1 MRPPHP
7 TLRLLTLLL
16 VSMMT
21 IMASAT
27 ISPSLPR
34 LRMAFEWVPAIDL
47 WVRMVVTLPALF
59 TAMGA
64 PLAGMLIDR
73 FGRKRLLVA
82 SVALYGVAGTLPGVL
97 TELPLILVCRALLG
111 LAVGGLMTTATALIA
126 DYYAG
131 PERGV
136 VLGRQ
141 AAFMGVGGLVFMLSG
156 GLLADIHWRAPF
168 AVYLYA
174 FLILPFI
181 LLFLTEPEV
190 KRGAAGGGSE
200 RVPLPWSNLWLVYA
214 LAMAGMMI
222 FYLIPVQLPFLLRRL
237 GVASS
242 ALAGLAVGVSTL
254 VGSVVSLRYARVR
267 QVLSYRGIM
276 AVLFACMGLG
286 YVIVGTAQS
295 YAAVVGGLAVSGLG
309 QGLLTP
315 NMSNWAASLA
325 PEAVRGRAM
334 GLLTTSLFL
343 GQFIS
348 PLLAQPLIGV
358 VGLGG
363 AFLVAAGLL
372 SALAGTFGAL
382 AWHARTKAPSGATGG
397 AS

>member
-21 IMASAT
+21 IMASAA

-34 LRMAFEWVPAIDL
+34 LRMAFEWVPGIDL
-47 WVRMVVTLPALF
+47 WVRLVVSLPALF

-64 PLAGMLIDR
+64 PLAGVLIDR

-82 SVALYGVAGTLPGVL
+82 AVALYGVAGALPGVL
-97 TELPLILVCRALLG
+97 TSLPLILLCRALLG
-111 LAVGGLMTTATALIA
+111 LAVGGLMTTAAALIA

-141 AAFMGVGGLVFMLSG
+141 AAFMGVGGFVFMLGG

-174 FLILPFI
+174 LLVLPLILF
-181 LLFLTEPEV
+181 FLPEPEV
-190 KRGAAGGGSE
+190 KRGAAGGAV
-200 RVPLPWSNLWLVYA
+200 RVALPWNTLWQVYA
-214 LAMAGMMI
+214 LAMVGMMI

-237 GVASS
+237 GVQSS
-242 ALAGLAVGVSTL
+242 ALAGLAVGVSTV
-254 VGSVVSLRYARVR
+254 VGSVVSLRYAKVR
-267 QVLSYRGIM
+267 QVLGYRSIM
-276 AVLFACMGLG
+276 AVLFACMALG
-286 YVIVGTAQS
+286 YVLVGMSQS

-315 NMSNWAASLA
+315 NMANWAGEVA
-325 PEAVRGRAM
+325 PEAARGRVM
-334 GLLTTSLFL
+334 GFLTTSLFL

-348 PLLAQPLIGV
+348 PLLAQPLIGA

-363 AFLVAAGLL
+363 AFLAAGGLL

-382 AWHARTKAPSGATGG
+382 AWHARPRERSEAVQGAD
-397 AS
+397 

>member
-1 MRPPHP
+1 MRSPHP

-21 IMASAT
+21 IMASAA

-34 LRMAFEWVPAIDL
+34 LRMAFEWVPGIDL
-47 WVRMVVTLPALF
+47 WVRLVVTLPALF
-59 TAMGA
+59 TAVGA
-64 PLAGMLIDR
+64 PLAGALIDR

-82 SVALYGVAGTLPGVL
+82 SVALYGVAGALPGVL

-141 AAFMGVGGLVFMLSG
+141 AAFMGVGGLVFMLGG
-156 GLLADIHWRAPF
+156 GLLADFHWRAPF
-168 AVYLYA
+168 GVYLYA
-174 FLILPFI
+174 FLVLPFI
-181 LLFLTEPEV
+181 LLFLPEPEA
-190 KRGAAGGGSE
+190 KRGAVGGSE
-200 RVPLPWSNLWLVYA
+200 RVPLPWSTLWQVYA
-214 LAMAGMMI
+214 LALLGMMI
-222 FYLIPVQLPFLLRRL
+222 FYLIPLQLPFLLRRL

-242 ALAGLAVGVSTL
+242 AMAGLAVGISTL

-286 YVIVGTAQS
+286 YVLVGTAQS

-363 AFLVAAGLL
+363 AFLAAAGLL
-372 SALAGTFGAL
+372 SALAGMFGAL
-382 AWHARTKAPSGATGG
+382 AWHASAKARSETVPGAN
-397 AS
+397 

>member
-21 IMASAT
+21 IMASAA

-34 LRMAFEWVPAIDL
+34 LRMAFEWVPGIDL
-47 WVRMVVTLPALF
+47 WVRLVVSLPALF

-64 PLAGMLIDR
+64 PLAGVLIDR

-82 SVALYGVAGTLPGVL
+82 SVALYGVAGSLPGVL
-97 TELPLILVCRALLG
+97 TSLPLILVCRALLG
-111 LAVGGLMTTATALIA
+111 LAVGGLMTTAAALIA

-141 AAFMGVGGLVFMLSG
+141 AAFMGVGGFVFMLGG
-156 GLLADIHWRAPF
+156 GLLADMHWRAPF

-174 FLILPFI
+174 FLILPLI
-181 LLFLTEPEV
+181 LLFLPEPEV
-190 KRGAAGGGSE
+190 KRGAAGGGA
-200 RVPLPWSNLWLVYA
+200 RVALPWSTLWQVYA
-214 LAMAGMMI
+214 LAMVGMMI

-237 GVASS
+237 GVQSS
-242 ALAGLAVGVSTL
+242 AMAGLAVGVSTV

-267 QVLSYRGIM
+267 QVLGYRSIM
-276 AVLFACMGLG
+276 AVLFACMALG
-286 YVIVGTAQS
+286 YVLVGLSQS

-315 NMSNWAASLA
+315 NMANWAGEVA
-325 PEAVRGRAM
+325 PEAARGRVM

-343 GQFIS
+343 GQFVS
-348 PLLAQPLIGV
+348 PLLAQPLIGA

-363 AFLVAAGLL
+363 AFLAAGGLL

-382 AWHARTKAPSGATGG
+382 AWHAARERSGAVQG
-397 AS
+397 AE

>member
-47 WVRMVVTLPALF
+47 WVRLVVTLPALF

-111 LAVGGLMTTATALIA
+111 LAVGGLMTTATALLA
-126 DYYAG
+126 DYYTG

-141 AAFMGVGGLVFMLSG
+141 AAFMGVGGLVFMLGG

-168 AVYLYA
+168 GVYLYA
-174 FLILPFI
+174 FLVLPLI

-200 RVPLPWSNLWLVYA
+200 RVPLPWSTLWLVYA

-286 YVIVGTAQS
+286 YVIVGTAGS

-343 GQFIS
+343 
-348 PLLAQPLIGV
+348 
-358 VGLGG
+358 
-363 AFLVAAGLL
+363 
-372 SALAGTFGAL
+372 
-382 AWHARTKAPSGATGG
+382 
-397 AS
+397 

>member
-1 MRPPHP
+1 MRTSHP

-21 IMASAT
+21 IMASAA

-34 LRMAFEWVPAIDL
+34 LRMAFEGVPGIDL
-47 WVRMVVTLPALF
+47 WVRLMVSLPALF

-64 PLAGMLIDR
+64 PLAGVLIDR

-82 SVALYGVAGTLPGVL
+82 AVGLYGVAGALPGVL
-97 TELPLILVCRALLG
+97 TSLPLILVCRAVLG
-111 LAVGGLMTTATALIA
+111 LAVGGLMTTAAALIA
-126 DYYAG
+126 DYYTGA
-131 PERGV
+131 ERGV

-141 AAFMGVGGLVFMLSG
+141 AAFMGVGGFVFMLGG
-156 GLLADIHWRAPF
+156 GLLADMHWRAPF

-174 FLILPFI
+174 FGVLP
-181 LLFLTEPEV
+181 LVLFFLDEPEV
-190 KRGAAGGGSE
+190 KRGAAGAA
-200 RVPLPWSNLWLVYA
+200 RVSLPWSTLWLVYG
-214 LAMAGMMI
+214 LAMLGMMI

-237 GVASS
+237 GVQSS
-242 ALAGLAVGVSTL
+242 ALAGLAVGVSTV

-267 QVLSYRGIM
+267 QVLGYRSIM
-276 AVLFACMGLG
+276 AVLFACMALG
-286 YVIVGTAQS
+286 YVVVGLSQS

-315 NMSNWAASLA
+315 NMANWASEVA
-325 PEAVRGRAM
+325 PEAARGRVM

-348 PLLAQPLIGV
+348 PLLAQPLIGA

-363 AFLVAAGLL
+363 TFLTAGGLL
-372 SALAGTFGAL
+372 SALGGTFGAL
-382 AWHARTKAPSGATGG
+382 AWIARPRHTPSPSGKGLG
-397 AS
+397 

>member
-1 MRPPHP
+1 MRSPHP

-27 ISPSLPR
+27 ISPALPR
-34 LRMAFEWVPAIDL
+34 LRLAFEGVPGIDL
-47 WVRMVVTLPALF
+47 WVRLVVSLPALF

-64 PLAGMLIDR
+64 PLAGVLIDR

-82 SVALYGVAGTLPGVL
+82 AVVLYGFAGTLPGL
-97 TELPLILVCRALLG
+97 LSSLPLILVCRALLG
-111 LAVGGLMTTATALIA
+111 LSVGGVMTTATALIA

-131 PERGV
+131 PERGM

-141 AAFMGVGGLVFMLSG
+141 AAFMGVGGLVFLLGG

-174 FLILPFI
+174 FLLLPLI
-181 LLFLTEPEV
+181 LLFVSEPEA
-190 KRGAAGGGSE
+190 KRGTAGGGQGS
-200 RVPLPWSNLWLVYA
+200 VPLPWSTLWLVYA
-214 LAMAGMMI
+214 LALVGMMI

-237 GVASS
+237 GVGSS
-242 ALAGLAVGVSTL
+242 ALAGLAVGVSTV

-267 QVLSYRGIM
+267 QLLGYRGIM
-276 AVLFACMGLG
+276 AVLFACMALG
-286 YVIVGTAQS
+286 YVIVGMSDT

-315 NMSNWAASLA
+315 NMATWAGEVA
-325 PEAVRGRAM
+325 PEAARGRVM

-343 GQFIS
+343 GQFVS
-348 PLLAQPLIGV
+348 PILAQPLIGA

-363 AFLVAAGLL
+363 AFLAAGGLL
-372 SALAGTFGAL
+372 SALAGAFGAL
-382 AWHARTKAPSGATGG
+382 AWHARAKALSNPSP
-397 AS
+397 

>member
-1 MRPPHP
+1 MRSPHP

-21 IMASAT
+21 IMASAA

-34 LRMAFEWVPAIDL
+34 LRMAFEWVPGIDL
-47 WVRMVVTLPALF
+47 WVRLVVSLPALF

-64 PLAGMLIDR
+64 PLAGVLIDR

-82 SVALYGVAGTLPGVL
+82 SVALYGVAGSLPGVL
-97 TELPLILVCRALLG
+97 TSLPLILVCRSLLG
-111 LAVGGLMTTATALIA
+111 LAVGGLMTTAAALIA

-141 AAFMGVGGLVFMLSG
+141 AAFMGVGGFVFMLGG

-174 FLILPFI
+174 FLILPLI
-181 LLFLTEPEV
+181 LFFLPEPEV
-190 KRGAAGGGSE
+190 KRGAAAGGAG
-200 RVPLPWSNLWLVYA
+200 RVALPWSTLWQVYA
-214 LAMAGMMI
+214 LAMTGMMI

-237 GVASS
+237 GVQSS
-242 ALAGLAVGVSTL
+242 ALAGLAVGVSTV

-267 QVLSYRGIM
+267 QMLGYRSIM
-276 AVLFACMGLG
+276 AVLFACMALG
-286 YVIVGTAQS
+286 YVLVGMSQS

-315 NMSNWAASLA
+315 NMANWAGEVA
-325 PEAVRGRAM
+325 PEAARGRVM

-343 GQFIS
+343 GQFVS
-348 PLLAQPLIGV
+348 PLLAQPLIGA
-358 VGLGG
+358 VGLSG
-363 AFLVAAGLL
+363 AFLAAGGLL

-382 AWHARTKAPSGATGG
+382 AWHARPRERSEAVQSAE
-397 AS
+397 

>member
-1 MRPPHP
+1 MRTPHP

-21 IMASAT
+21 IMASAA

-34 LRMAFEWVPAIDL
+34 LRMAFEWVPGIDL
-47 WVRMVVTLPALF
+47 WVRLVVSLPALF

-64 PLAGMLIDR
+64 PLAGVLIDR

-82 SVALYGVAGTLPGVL
+82 SVALYGVAGALPGVL

-111 LAVGGLMTTATALIA
+111 LSVGGLMTTAAALIA

-141 AAFMGVGGLVFMLSG
+141 AAFMGVGGFVFMLGG

-174 FLILPFI
+174 ALVLPLVLFFLP
-181 LLFLTEPEV
+181 EPEV
-190 KRGAAGGGSE
+190 KRGAAGGAG
-200 RVPLPWSNLWLVYA
+200 RVALPWSTLWQVYG
-214 LAMAGMMI
+214 LAMLGMMI

-237 GVASS
+237 GVQSS
-242 ALAGLAVGVSTL
+242 ALAGLAVGVSTV
-254 VGSVVSLRYARVR
+254 VGSVVSLRYAKVR
-267 QVLSYRGIM
+267 QVLGYRSIM
-276 AVLFACMGLG
+276 AVLFACMALG
-286 YVIVGTAQS
+286 YVLVGMAQS

-315 NMSNWAASLA
+315 NMANWAGEVA
-325 PEAVRGRAM
+325 PEAARGRVM

-343 GQFIS
+343 GQFVS
-348 PLLAQPLIGV
+348 PLLAQPLIGA

-363 AFLVAAGLL
+363 AFLAAAGLL

-382 AWHARTKAPSGATGG
+382 AWYARPRDRNAAVQGAE
-397 AS
+397 